1 MRLLMERRH
10 GSGMQQI
17 RGQDLVGACSGRGY
31 VNRENIRQQL
41 GCVVVGTDVLTL
53 TLMMLTVAYVR
64 LDVHLLGNAA
74 GGFVLIRILVL

>member
-1 MRLLMERRH
+1 MERRH